1 MKKYLI
7 ILILGQLFAESGF
20 PGFNAWTSSSRLAM
34 GGAGQLIKV
43 PVAAVWWWLDPRRCS
58 HRRFFS

>member
-7 ILILGQLFAESGF
+7 ILILGQLYAESGF

-34 GGAGQLIKV
+34 AGAGLLIKI
-43 PVAAVWWWLDPRRCS
+43 PVAAYVNPAALLINRI
-58 HRRFFS
+58 F